1 MKQESR
7 RQRAGRLLRI
17 SWDVVREDR
26 RLLVFPAVSA
36 AVSLLVGAGSFGLAR
51 AVAGGDHATRRVVLI
66 AGIVASYP
74 ATFAALFCG
83 VALAAV
89 LARRLDGEEAR
100 PADGW
105 RVARERVG
113 VIAAWTLLT
122 CTVGAVL
129 RLLEERLPLGGRIIA
144 WIFGVSWGLATLLA
158 VPVLAYEGL
167 GPLATF
173 RRSAAL
179 FRRRWAEQT
188 LGTVGIGAA
197 FGFAMV
203 PCAVLLAVGAMS
215 SGAAAPFLFA
225 LGGGGLLVLLAIQ
238 TAMDQVFRVF
248 VYRSALG
255 LDAGDGPFP
264 AGDLEQPFGPYRG
277 WLPPRA

>member
-17 SWDVVREDR
+17 SWSVVREDR

-51 AVAGGDHATRRVVLI
+51 AVGGGAHARRIVLI
-66 AGIVASYP
+66 AGLVASYP
-74 ATFAALFCG
+74 ATFAAIFCG

-89 LARRLDGEEAR
+89 LARRLDGEDAR

-105 RVARERVG
+105 RAARERIG

-122 CTVGAVL
+122 CTVGAAL
-129 RLLEERLPLGGRIIA
+129 RLLEERLPLAGRIAA
-144 WIFGVSWGLATLLA
+144 WLFGLSWSLATLLA

-167 GPLATF
+167 GPIATF
-173 RRSAAL
+173 RRSAEL

-197 FGFAMV
+197 FGFAAV
-203 PCAVLLAVGAMS
+203 PCVVLLMAGAFS
-215 SGAAAPFLFA
+215 SGAAGPILFA
-225 LGGGGLLVLLAIQ
+225 LGGGGLLVLLAVQ

-255 LDAGDGPFP
+255 LDTGDGPFP
-264 AGDLEQPFGPYRG
+264 ATDLQRPFGPYRG
-277 WLPPRA
+277 WFPPHD

>member
-17 SWDVVREDR
+17 SWSVVREDR
-26 RLLVFPAVSA
+26 RLLVFPVVSA
-36 AVSLLVGAGSFGLAR
+36 AVSLLVGVGSFGVAR
-51 AVAGGDHATRRVVLI
+51 AVSGGDHATRRVVLI

-89 LARRLDGEEAR
+89 LARRLDGEDAR

-105 RVARERVG
+105 RVARERIG
-113 VIAAWTLLT
+113 VIAAWTLVT
-122 CTVGAVL
+122 CTVGALL
-129 RLLEERLPLGGRIIA
+129 RLLEERLPLGGRIAA
-144 WIFGVSWGLATLLA
+144 WLFGLSWSLATLLA

-167 GPLATF
+167 GPRATL
-173 RRSAAL
+173 RRSTEL

-188 LGTVGIGAA
+188 LGTAGIGAA
-197 FGFAMV
+197 FAFAAV
-203 PCAVLLAVGAMS
+203 PCVMLLMAGAMTT
-215 SGAAAPFLFA
+215 GPAGPILFA
-225 LGGGGLLVLLAIQ
+225 LGGGGLLVLLAVQ

-255 LDAGDGPFP
+255 LDAGGGPFP
-264 AGDLEQPFGPYRG
+264 AEDLTQPFGPYRG
-277 WLPPRA
+277 WFPPRA